1 MGKGGY
7 SPAFL
12 ELQAHHSFH
21 RVKLFHFWRLSFI
34 HKFSMTATE
43 EPGELSV
50 SSLIQEVGIKGLLWA
65 RSPWR
70 LWRHKWPLP
79 SSHFHDGKGIYVLT
93 SVLWHQLGIHQVTSV
108 QILTTWGGLRPHA
121 LRTRFS
127 PLQSP
132 ATSGVHKLPT
142 CVPSQPQI

>member
-12 ELQAHHSFH
+12 ELRAHHSFH

-70 LWRHKWPLP
+70 LWKHKWPLP

-93 SVLWHQLGIHQVTSV
+93 SVL
-108 QILTTWGGLRPHA
+108 
-121 LRTRFS
+121 
-127 PLQSP
+127 
-132 ATSGVHKLPT
+132 
-142 CVPSQPQI
+142 